1 MEEIAEIAQVAETV
15 VTSSNSTKQVVI
27 VLGAAVTGY
36 LAGTAVLYGIRKYRN
51 RTEKD

>member
-1 MEEIAEIAQVAETV
+1 MEEIAEIAEVAETV
-15 VTSSNSTKQVVI
+15 VTASANSKQVVI

-36 LAGTAVLYGIRKYRN
+36 LAGTGVVYLVRKYRN